1 MNSQKQTKMQSI
13 ECFTLIEL
21 LVVIAI
27 IAILAG
33 MLLPALGK
41 ARERARTMSCAA
53 NLKQIGTFQYFY
65 ADEYDG
71 GGIPVTYW
79 GTWYGVANPSWM
91 AITRVLYNADSKLLR
106 CPAQNLADSYK
117 QEGTFDGKKYETYLN
132 NYIASFDAIGQIK
145 DNIRQNEHNDQSSSG
160 KKILYFGKG
169 VVNASEKILISDTD
183 FAAAGF
189 NRDKVG
195 TAYTQEA
202 TNRRMLTVRHDK
214 KSNVL
219 WADGH
224 VSKIDGT
231 KTNYQNIKYFAA
243 D

>member
-1 MNSQKQTKMQSI
+1 MKKT
-13 ECFTLIEL
+13 FTLIEL

-41 ARERARTMSCAA
+41 ARERARTISCAA

-79 GTWYGVANPSWM
+79 TNNWNGASVNNPSWL
-91 AITRVLYNADSKLLR
+91 AILRCLYKTDIKVLI
-106 CPAQNLADSYK
+106 CPAQKIGDCTK
-117 QEGTFDGKKYETYLN
+117 QEATYEGIKYETYLN
-132 NYIASFDAIGQIK
+132 NYAASQDSIGNVK
-145 DNIRQNEHNDQSSSG
+145 DGIRQNAHADQNSDG
-160 KKILYFGKG
+160 KKLLYFGKG
-169 VVNASEKILISDTD
+169 VVNASNKILISDTD
-183 FAAAGF
+183 FEASGF
-189 NRDKVG
+189 HRNNVG
-195 TAYTQEA
+195 TSYTQEA

-219 WADGH
+219 YADGH
-224 VSKIDGT
+224 VSKIDGA
-231 KTNYQNIKYFAA
+231 KTNYQDIKYFAA